1 MPPNSDGSL
10 SHLQQKPMRG
20 CVSVVMHVLYNKP
33 DLLSNLIINT
43 RKETFM
49 WISKITYDLVAA
61 RVNLPEFVDIVR
73 PLIWENRVEVEK
85 KYKERSAP
93 VLTLDWDRILSSYDL
108 TATTERLWST
118 KSVAQEHVDFAVLQA
133 DYITGVVEEQV

>member
-1 MPPNSDGSL
+1 
-10 SHLQQKPMRG
+10 
-20 CVSVVMHVLYNKP
+20 
-33 DLLSNLIINT
+33 
-43 RKETFM
+43 M